1 MNNFE
6 IIKIFDRMISNTRF
20 LSMEASV
27 YYINKALSID
37 KNSH

>member
-20 LSMEASV
+20 LSMEVGV